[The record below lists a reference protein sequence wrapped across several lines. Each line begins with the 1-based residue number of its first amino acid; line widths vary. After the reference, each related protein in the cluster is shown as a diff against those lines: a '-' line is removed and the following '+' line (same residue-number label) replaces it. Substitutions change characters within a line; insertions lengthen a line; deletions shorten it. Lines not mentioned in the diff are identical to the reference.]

1 MIRCAA
7 FDFGGVIAEE
17 GFQNGMIAIAKKFGL
32 DPSETVKL
40 AFQLV
45 FEARFVEGACTEEQ
59 MWNLF
64 RKRAGIDA
72 SDETLR
78 EMILSRFIVRP
89 WMLEKV
95 KTLKQQGYIVAMLT
109 DQAEWLKELDST
121 TPFLYLF
128 DPVINSWDT
137 GKTKKDPTA
146 FTYLAAAAGVKPEE
160 ILFMDDN
167 EGNIERAAAMG
178 LKTILYSDR
187 ESFEREM
194 GSILIKASTGEV
206 TSENRQS

>member
-17 GFQNGMIAIAKKFGL
+17 GFQNGMIAIAKEFGL
-32 DPSETVKL
+32 DPSEIVRL
-40 AFQLV
+40 AFRLV

-59 MWNLF
+59 MWGLF
-64 RKRAGIDA
+64 RERAGIEA

-78 EMILSRFIVRP
+78 EMVLSRFIVRP

-95 KTLKQQGYIVAMLT
+95 KALKQQGYIVAMLT
-109 DQAEWLKELDST
+109 DQAEWLRELDAK
-121 TPFLYLF
+121 TPFLNLF
-128 DPVINSWDT
+128 DPVLNSWDT

-146 FTYLAAAAGVKPEE
+146 FTDLAATAGVKPEE
-160 ILFMDDN
+160 ILFVDDN

-178 LKTILYSDR
+178 LKTILYRDR

-194 GSILIKASTGEV
+194 DRKILKA
-206 TSENRQS
+206 

>member
-1 MIRCAA
+1 MIRCIA

-17 GFQNGMIAIAKKFGL
+17 GFQNGMIAIAKEFGL

-59 MWNLF
+59 MWSLF
-64 RKRAGIDA
+64 RERAGIEA

-78 EMILSRFIVRP
+78 EMVLSRFIVRP

-95 KTLKQQGYIVAMLT
+95 RALKQQGYIVAMLT
-109 DQAEWLKELDST
+109 DQAEWLRKIDAK
-121 TPFLYLF
+121 TPFLHLF
-128 DPVINSWDT
+128 DPVLNSWDT

-146 FTYLAAAAGVKPEE
+146 FTDLAAAAGVKPEE
-160 ILFMDDN
+160 ILFVDDN
-167 EGNIERAAAMG
+167 GGNIERAAAMG
-178 LKTILYSDR
+178 LKTILFSDR

-194 GSILIKASTGEV
+194 DRKIFKA
-206 TSENRQS
+206 